1 MKKMKRIF
9 SLLIITSTLLSFSG
23 RDNSYKG
30 FKLKEFEKSLALIPK
45 GSYYYGQSDQ
55 DLPYTVQQKS
65 GIVKVDT
72 FYIYKHEVSN
82 GEYLEFINDLKK
94 KDTALCRQML
104 PDTLVWREK
113 TFYTEAYV
121 EYYFRHPAYSNYP
134 VVGVTFEQAEFYC
147 KWLTEKYMKE
157 EKRKFKT
164 VEFKLPTIEQWSYAS
179 KGGLD
184 LSTFP
189 WEGSSMQNKKGEW
202 LANFMVI
209 PQNYIG
215 YDILLVQNVYGKIE
229 NKKIL
234 IAGDVQNSVGYL
246 NDASDITAPVIS
258 YYPNGYGIYN
268 MAGNV
273 EEYVKEKGTTKG
285 GSWKDTGYYLQN
297 NVEEQYDSTNYTSAE
312 RGFRFIMEIKK

>member
-1 MKKMKRIF
+1 MKRIF
-9 SLLIITSTLLSFSG
+9 SLLIITATLLSFSG

-45 GSYYYGQSDQ
+45 GMYNYGQTDQ
-55 DLPYTVQQKS
+55 DVPYLSQQKS
-65 GIVKVDT
+65 RIVLVDT

-82 GEYLEFINDLKK
+82 GEYLEFINDLIKN
-94 KDTALCRQML
+94 DTALCRQML
-104 PDTLVWREK
+104 PDTLVWR
-113 TFYTEAYV
+113 FYTELYV
-121 EYYFRHPAYSNYP
+121 AYYFRHPAYSNYP
-134 VVGVTFEQAEFYC
+134 VVGVTYEQAEYYC

-164 VEFKLPTIEQWSYAS
+164 IEFKLATIDQWTYAS

-184 LSTFP
+184 LSPFP
-189 WEGSSMQNKKGEW
+189 WGGTSLQNNKGEW

-209 PQNYIG
+209 PQSCIG
-215 YDILLVQNVYGKIE
+215 YDIMHVQNANGEME

-234 IAGDVQNSVGYL
+234 IAGCGLGSGIYYN
-246 NDASDITAPVIS
+246 NESDITAPIIS

-297 NVEEQYDSTNYTSAE
+297 NVEEQYDSTNYTSVE

>member
-1 MKKMKRIF
+1 MERKIV
-9 SLLIITSTLLSFSG
+9 LLLLTFALLSFSG
-23 RDNSYKG
+23 KEKSYQG
-30 FKLKEFEKSLALIPK
+30 FNLKTFEKSLALIPE
-45 GSYYYGQSDQ
+45 GSFIYGESDQ
-55 DLPYTVQQKS
+55 DMPYLYQPMS
-65 GIVKVDT
+65 RGISLDS
-72 FYIYKHEVSN
+72 FYIYTHEVSN
-82 GEYLEFINDLKK
+82 GEYLAFINDLKK
-94 KDTALCRQML
+94 KDTALSRQMI

-113 TFYTEAYV
+113 TFYTEPFV

-134 VVGVTFEQAEFYC
+134 VVGVTFEQAEYYC
-147 KWLTEKYMKE
+147 KWLTVKYMNE
-157 EKRKFKT
+157 GKRKFKN
-164 VEFKLPTIEQWSYAS
+164 VEFKLPTIEQWTYAS

-184 LSTFP
+184 LSPFP

-202 LANFMVI
+202 LANFIVI
-209 PQNYIG
+209 PQNCIG

-234 IAGDVQNSVGYL
+234 IAGGGQGSGGYL

-285 GSWKDTGYYLQN
+285 GSWKDTGYYLQT